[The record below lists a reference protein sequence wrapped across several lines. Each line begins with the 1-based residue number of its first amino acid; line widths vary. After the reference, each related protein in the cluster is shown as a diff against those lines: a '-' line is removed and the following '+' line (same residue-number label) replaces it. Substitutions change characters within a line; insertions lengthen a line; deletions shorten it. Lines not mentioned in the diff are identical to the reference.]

1 MSIGAIS
8 DPTLGALQFALNSLE
23 ARQKANAANIAN
35 VETPGYLAK
44 QVSFED
50 SLRSAMNSGD
60 PTSAEVSVNQSL
72 APTRM
77 NGNNVNIDFELMAQ
91 QETLLRQRLLAQAVG
106 NKFALLR
113 TAITGQ

>member
-1 MSIGAIS
+1 
-8 DPTLGALQFALNSLE
+8 
-23 ARQKANAANIAN
+23 
-35 VETPGYLAK
+35 
-44 QVSFED
+44 
-50 SLRSAMNSGD
+50 MNSGD